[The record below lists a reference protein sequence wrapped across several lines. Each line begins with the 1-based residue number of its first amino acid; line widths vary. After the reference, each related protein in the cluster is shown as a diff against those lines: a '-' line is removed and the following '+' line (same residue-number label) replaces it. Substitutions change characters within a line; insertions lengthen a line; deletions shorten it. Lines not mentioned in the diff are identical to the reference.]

1 MKIADNYFRLDIRPI
16 IFAFAVILQLFGTFE
31 GISFL
36 TPSKTGFMF
45 GLIPHEPLDV
55 QKLTIP
61 HMKASIL
68 SYFEPEEQGCGI
80 NIGAPCPF
88 PIKRILSRKTY
99 SFLMVG

>member
-1 MKIADNYFRLDIRPI
+1 MKIAENDFRLDIRPI

-45 GLIPHEPLDV
+45 GLIPHEPLVV

-68 SYFEPEEQGCGI
+68 SYFELEEQGRGI
-80 NIGAPCPF
+80 NIGAPHPF
-88 PIKRILSRKTY
+88 PIKRILSRK
-99 SFLMVG
+99 SGPIEGA